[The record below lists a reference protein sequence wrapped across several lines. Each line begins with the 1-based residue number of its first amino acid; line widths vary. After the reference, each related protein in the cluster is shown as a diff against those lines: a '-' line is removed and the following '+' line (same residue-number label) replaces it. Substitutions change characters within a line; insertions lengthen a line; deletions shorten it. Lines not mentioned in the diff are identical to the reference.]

1 MFDQISVP
9 ISSLKPYTSHP
20 QAVKQ
25 YNILSSAQSL
35 SATEE
40 PIG

>member
-1 MFDQISVP
+1 MFDQNSVP
-9 ISSLKPYTSHP
+9 ISSLKPYTSP

-25 YNILSSAQSL
+25 YIILSSAQRL
-35 SATEE
+35 SATAE